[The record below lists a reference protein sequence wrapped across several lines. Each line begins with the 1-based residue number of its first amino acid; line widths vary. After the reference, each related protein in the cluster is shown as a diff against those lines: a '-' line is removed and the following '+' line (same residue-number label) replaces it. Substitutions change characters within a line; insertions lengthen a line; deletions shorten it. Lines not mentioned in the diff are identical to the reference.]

1 MFSLVLLFLLIGK
14 CIGHTSGPPYGTC
27 KSFSTGHPSYGINA
41 DCTAK
46 VSFLKQGLAVT
57 CYTPGETY
65 TVQVTGSKQF
75 NGILLQADSGI
86 LTAVNSNFRKVTNG
100 PCDNAVSHR
109 DKLQTTSVNVS
120 FVAPSSGPAKIT
132 LRYTIVFSY
141 SEALEN
147 KYSSIAVCAK
157 PTSLPAAAGKTSS
170 ILAPSSVPVSKST
183 RVMTIVPTPA
193 FSGSASTGLMAAS
206 SAPMPSPSPS
216 IAVSSPSLSAT
227 PTVSSTSV
235 ESSTAEKCNSSYYMT
250 DERRK
255 YVSPKDGSTYDCALT
270 ELLTQISCE
279 PSCQS
284 ATGKRLCCDYGRSTN
299 VTKNFECTDTRSFAK
314 IIVELPVAR
323 YVRCVCSVAPSEGSC
338 SRKK

>member
-1 MFSLVLLFLLIGK
+1 MCSQVHNCIQLLG
-14 CIGHTSGPPYGTC
+14 
-27 KSFSTGHPSYGINA
+27 STG
-41 DCTAK
+41 
-46 VSFLKQGLAVT
+46 KQIFQHRRLR
-57 CYTPGETY
+57 
-65 TVQVTGSKQF
+65 SKQYR
-75 NGILLQADSGI
+75 GSDLTQTRESHLLSP
-86 LTAVNSNFRKVTNG
+86 LT
-100 PCDNAVSHR
+100 CI
-109 DKLQTTSVNVS
+109 Q
-120 FVAPSSGPAKIT
+120 
-132 LRYTIVFSY
+132 
-141 SEALEN
+141 
-147 KYSSIAVCAK
+147 K

-227 PTVSSTSV
+227 PSKCISFFHMRNGRMTPFTVYIHTAVSSTSV